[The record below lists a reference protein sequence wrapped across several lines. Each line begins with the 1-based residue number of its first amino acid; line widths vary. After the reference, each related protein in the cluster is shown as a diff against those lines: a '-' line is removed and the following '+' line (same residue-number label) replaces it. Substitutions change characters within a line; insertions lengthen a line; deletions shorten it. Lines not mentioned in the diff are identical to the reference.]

1 MVSTLVTTTGMI
13 LTTTADEATMIDV
26 GPSSTMMITIE
37 GAAAVVGSRDSVMA
51 INVAGVET
59 AGALLVV
66 KMVPTEV
73 VKMVHT
79 EDVKMA
85 HMVVVKMVHMVVVK
99 MVQEAIG
106 MNIVH
111 ITVVDPT
118 MISNVVI
125 MEVIICHLEDGH
137 VKIEVTSGRHRQA
150 GVDLHHLVAERDR
163 V

>member
-1 MVSTLVTTTGMI
+1 MLNI
-13 LTTTADEATMIDV
+13 LLIFKLLQIYLKYGSFCLSVRYTKLPFELFCPI
-26 GPSSTMMITIE
+26 IT
-37 GAAAVVGSRDSVMA
+37 DSVMA

-125 MEVIICHLEDGH
+125 MEVIICHLE
-137 VKIEVTSGRHRQA
+137 VS
-150 GVDLHHLVAERDR
+150 LFC
-163 V
+163 